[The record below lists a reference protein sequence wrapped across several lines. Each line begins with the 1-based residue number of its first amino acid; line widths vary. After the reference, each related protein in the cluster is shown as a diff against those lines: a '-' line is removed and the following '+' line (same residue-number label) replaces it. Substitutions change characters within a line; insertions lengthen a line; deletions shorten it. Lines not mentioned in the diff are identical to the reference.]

1 MPRHPSHL
9 PAEKLKLN
17 SVCFLA
23 ETFGALFILKILSY
37 YTELKFSPRAKRNFL
52 HPYKPPFQRQICRL
66 NPLLVGWSNVIF
78 IFPEFFNFPF
88 HLSLE
93 NKQTGKTHKFIFGVN
108 RMLWTVPAL
117 VPPPGVHNTCWQL
130 LISKLPVWIEDKP
143 YLKYHRSLSDPR

>member
-1 MPRHPSHL
+1 MPRHPPHL

-78 IFPEFFNFPF
+78 IFFRVFQFPV
-88 HLSLE
+88 SSPPR
-93 NKQTGKTHKFIFGVN
+93 KQTQREHI
-108 RMLWTVPAL
+108 
-117 VPPPGVHNTCWQL
+117 
-130 LISKLPVWIEDKP
+130 I
-143 YLKYHRSLSDPR
+143 SLSSELTGCCGPSPPWSLPQVFTILDGNY